1 MLNIEEFNLFFKENE
16 KKFYKKIYFLVKDE
30 DIALDILQDSMIKI
44 MENYSEKP
52 KNEWPLLFHTI
63 ATNAVNDYFR
73 KKNNQTVQY
82 MSDFSGDI
90 ENEEQFLESI
100 SSEHIDDSQ
109 FDFKYSKE
117 LIIILQEAL
126 DTLPLRQKEAFL
138 LRYLDE
144 LSITETAEIM
154 KCSEGSVKTHC
165 SRACISLSEFL
176 TKKGIKKNSH

>member
-1 MLNIEEFNLFFKENE
+1 MNIEEFNTFFKENE

-30 DIALDILQDSMIKI
+30 DVALDILQDSMIKL
-44 MENYSEKP
+44 MENYSEKS
-52 KNEWPLLFHTI
+52 KSEWPLLFHTI
-63 ATNAVNDYFR
+63 ASNCVNDYFR
-73 KKNNQTVQY
+73 KKNNQTIQY
-82 MSDFSGDI
+82 MSDFSGEI
-90 ENEEQFLESI
+90 EDEEQFLESI
-100 SSEHIDDSQ
+100 SSEHIQDSQ

-117 LIIILQEAL
+117 LIVILQEAL

-165 SRACISLSEFL
+165 SRACISLAQFL
-176 TKKGIKKNSH
+176 KNKGIQ